1 MIQTLCILGRQP
13 ALGIAE
19 LESLFGA
26 SVLRPIGNYA
36 ALLDVEPAV
45 IDFSRLGGT
54 VKFCKVLTTL
64 DTTDW
69 SRIQNFLE
77 TVIVPHTQEL
87 PEGKM
92 KLGLSVYGLNIGVK
106 QLNATALGIKKVIKN
121 SGRSIRVVP
130 NNELYLNSAQ
140 VLHNQLTSQL
150 GWELVFVRDGQ
161 KTIIAQNIAEQDIEA
176 YARRDQGRPKRD
188 AQVGMLPPKLAQI
201 IINLACGNVKPA
213 DITCDVLEYKDDAIL
228 DPFCGTGVVL
238 QESLLMGYKAYG
250 TDLEPRM
257 IDYSEVNLDWISN
270 IYKIPKENYKLEQG
284 DATNHIWQFD
294 FKFIA
299 GETYLGRPFNV
310 LPTPQILQETI
321 SDTNLIL
328 KRSLQNISRQIKSG
342 TRLCLALPAWKLQ
355 NGFKHLPLL
364 DSLTDMGYNRLSLV
378 HAGEKDLI
386 YHRDG
391 QVVAREL
398 VILIKK

>member
-1 MIQTLCILGRQP
+1 
-13 ALGIAE
+13 
-19 LESLFGA
+19 
-26 SVLRPIGNYA
+26 
-36 ALLDVEPAV
+36 
-45 IDFSRLGGT
+45 
-54 VKFCKVLTTL
+54 
-64 DTTDW
+64 
-69 SRIQNFLE
+69 
-77 TVIVPHTQEL
+77 
-87 PEGKM
+87 
-92 KLGLSVYGLNIGVK
+92 
-106 QLNATALGIKKVIKN
+106 
-121 SGRSIRVVP
+121 
-130 NNELYLNSAQ
+130 
-140 VLHNQLTSQL
+140 
-150 GWELVFVRDGQ
+150 
-161 KTIIAQNIAEQDIEA
+161 
-176 YARRDQGRPKRD
+176 
-188 AQVGMLPPKLAQI
+188 
-201 IINLACGNVKPA
+201 
-213 DITCDVLEYKDDAIL
+213 
-228 DPFCGTGVVL
+228 
-238 QESLLMGYKAYG
+238 MGYKAYG